1 MEYQRARDIRGR
13 SLSSLIRANL
23 SAGSTVTSS
32 VKRALSQKVRARGTA
47 IKEKFDPLN
56 IVRFMTGG
64 SRLATTVAGKLT
76 GRKRSDIEY
85 FTRGKKAKKSY
96 STMNKSMPGQ
106 LDSSSVGLLSDIL
119 NFMKQTHED
128 DMQRYETQRAFQEE
142 KENEDQRRHENF
154 ISVLQ
159 QYVNTTG
166 LTPEKKEKEDT
177 EGIFSKMLTA
187 LKSVVSG
194 IFDAMKNIV
203 STIFKGVVTMLS
215 KLMGKVTSLITTLFS
230 GMKKIVG
237 ALIAK
242 LLKSLSWL
250 KIFKSVG
257 KIGQFLKYL
266 APFMINL
273 LKFGARL
280 LPYLIRFGGPAAL
293 AVSVFELGR
302 GLLHAVK
309 EATPMVKSLSPEEA
323 FRSLKG
329 GNIRDIMKEAGINDP
344 LQAYESLLE
353 IVRTRKED
361 AQNLLYLF
369 EQNPDDAIVK
379 KAIKDMG
386 GLDKVKEIAAS
397 PDINFSQIPKFED
410 IISQMRESVEPVSM
424 FTRGATGEALA
435 KKREKWMQQYGS
447 FYDPDTG
454 RRLDLM
460 NFVGPLRRELP
471 GATVKGF
478 YTEMYEQSRANPFT
492 PPENLEDSATR
503 MMSPSVSAPRTPSDF
518 SQVPDYEN
526 SMTQMHGTP
535 PNIGF
540 TIQELGTGGDST
552 IVNRSSNPVPLRND
566 PRPVAASTRNP
577 EPTLNSVTRERK
589 RFFRK

>member
-266 APFMINL
+266 APFMKNL
-273 LKFGARL
+273 LKFGATL

-293 AVSVFELGR
+293 AV
-302 GLLHAVK
+302 GLLLAGRSLLQAVAD
-309 EATPMVKSLSPEEA
+309 ATPNMNALTPQESLNVLQA
-323 FRSLKG
+323 
-329 GNIRDIMKEAGINDP
+329 GNIRDMMAQTRKTDP
-344 LQAYESLLE
+344 FQAYMQLVKNVIEGKDTAKKLLQA
-353 IVRTRKED
+353 
-361 AQNLLYLF
+361 F
-369 EQNPDDAIVK
+369 EENPDDDTLK

-410 IISQMRESVEPVSM
+410 IISQMRESVEPVSS
-424 FTRGATGEALA
+424 FVRGATGEALA

-454 RRLDLM
+454 VRFDLM
-460 NFVGPLRRELP
+460 DVEGPYRRELP
-471 GATVKGF
+471 GARVRGSYDFKDSYLTDGSIPLD
-478 YTEMYEQSRANPFT
+478 YDQSSV
-492 PPENLEDSATR
+492 DMMGTR
-503 MMSPSVSAPRTPSDF
+503 MTEVSRTPSDF
-518 SQVPDYEN
+518 SQVPDYGN
-526 SMTQMHGTP
+526 ALTQMQGNP
-535 PNIGF
+535 QNIGL
-540 TIQELGTGGDST
+540 IIEEVGSDGST
-552 IVNRSSNPVPLRND
+552 IVNRSSNPVPLRNE